1 MDNATQLFKYQHLI
15 LYAQFGKTHYTIGDV
30 VTNARDDATEGR
42 SLHFFFS
49 MNIAGHVAQTALRF
63 AAEGDAPPM
72 VIATFAS
79 VNKRTV
85 DHHFATY
92 ADLHSACIEGT
103 RPLVVVACSHTIRFG
118 DIYRLLKSLE
128 TTSGPGVVKRV
139 FLYFDEIHEYI
150 DNKFSVFNND
160 NVEVEMT
167 VRGLIESMKNIDKVK
182 SCTGMS
188 ATPHPVLG
196 EGVWAEI
203 KPVELKEINAGDYRS
218 ISGHMRHVAVD
229 DAPKG
234 RNKTDYVVGFMR
246 HVLKKYPNVLAPR
259 TFVLAPASFTNAS
272 HIALA
277 NDVFTV
283 CVDAVIFIVNQKGVR
298 LYTHDNGGV
307 SVPVVGELKDTIYE
321 ARRTRGL
328 LERPTVVTG
337 FKCIST
343 GMTLLH
349 RATGPFTSIVFP
361 DMPDMITIYQF
372 MGRGTGRLGQ
382 DWPETAVY
390 SPTNVW
396 DRCLDMEASVTH
408 AMALASEGNNMR
420 ITKDTLE
427 KPLREGQAKRDQA
440 KRDQAKRGV
449 THTFVPHAE
458 AEAKGIWLQ
467 SWKQNAEGKF
477 ILSLH
482 GGIGLVHQFDELEDG
497 GATSAKWIIGERTP
511 IPGNKYTRK
520 IPCYRN
526 GVEGVDVLTTIGPVL
541 PAPVLPATL

>member
-1 MDNATQLFKYQHLI
+1 MDNATQPFKYQHLI

-42 SLHFFFS
+42 SLSVFFS
-49 MNIAGHVAQTALRF
+49 MNLTSHVAQTALRF
-63 AAEGDAPPM
+63 TAEDDAPPM

-79 VNKRTV
+79 VSVNKGVKR
-85 DHHFATY
+85 HFATY
-92 ADLHSACIEGT
+92 DELKTACTEGNL
-103 RPLVVVACSHTIRFG
+103 PLVVVACSHTTRFG
-118 DIYRLLKSLE
+118 DIYRLLKSLD
-128 TTSGPGVVKRV
+128 TTSGPGVIQRV

-150 DNKFSVFNND
+150 DNKFSVDINN
-160 NVEVEMT
+160 VKVEMS
-167 VRGLIESMKNIDKVK
+167 VRGLIESTKDFTKVK
-182 SCTGMS
+182 SCTGMT
-188 ATPHPVLG
+188 ATMHPVLG
-196 EGVWAEI
+196 EGFWAEI
-203 KPVELKEINAGDYRS
+203 KPVELKEINTSDYRS

-234 RNKTDYVVGFMR
+234 RNKADYVVGFMR

-277 NDVFTV
+277 KEVFTV

-343 GMTLLH
+343 GMTLMH

-372 MGRGTGRLGQ
+372 MGRGTGRLGL
-382 DWPETAVY
+382 DWPETPVY
-390 SPTNVW
+390 CPTNVW

-440 KRDQAKRGV
+440 KRNV
-449 THTFVPHAE
+449 PHTFVPQHTFVPR
-458 AEAKGIWLQ
+458 AEAKGIWLS

-482 GGIGLVHQFDELEDG
+482 GGVGLVHQFDELENG
-497 GATSAKWIIGERTP
+497 GATSAKWIIGERKP
-511 IPGNKYTRK
+511 IPGNTYTRK

-526 GVEGVDVLTTIGPVL
+526 GVEGVDVLTTIGPAL
-541 PAPVLPATL
+541 PTPAAL